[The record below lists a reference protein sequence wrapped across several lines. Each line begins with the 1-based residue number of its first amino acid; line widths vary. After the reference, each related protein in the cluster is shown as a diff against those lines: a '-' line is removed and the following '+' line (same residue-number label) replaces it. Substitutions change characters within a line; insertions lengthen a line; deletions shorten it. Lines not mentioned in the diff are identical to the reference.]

1 MTKIKALLDNWMSK
15 VISKKLLV
23 FIICTIALFMGLII
37 SSDWVEVAMV
47 YIGSQAVIDAVKE
60 LKNDKKL

>member
-23 FIICTIALFMGLII
+23 FLICTIAMFMGLII
-37 SSDWVEVAMV
+37 SGDWVEVAMA

-60 LKNDKKL
+60 FKNDKKL